1 MSLFPLGACLRCVH
15 TWPWAFTGS
24 TKGFSLPVSAILPS
38 SHTDFIHTHSH
49 KCSLC
54 MVRARDWMQWA
65 GDACWMLMRFFLEKR
80 KAVESFLCASK
91 TEDGKERVAFINVK
105 PCSHL
110 LVSLYWC
117 VCLCT
122 ATYRHT
128 QAGNAFSHSRVT
140 LMFWG
145 FFSHHLI
152 LCLYASEK
160 WSIQNTPALSPLR
173 CPMPSCCGCI
183 HKLALSSRWPS
194 FYVCPG

>member
-1 MSLFPLGACLRCVH
+1 MCSYMTLGIHRQHKGILPACLCQSPIITHRLY
-15 TWPWAFTGS
+15 T
-24 TKGFSLPVSAILPS
+24 
-38 SHTDFIHTHSH
+38 HTHSH

-91 TEDGKERVAFINVK
+91 TERTERRGWHSSMSNPALTSWLA
-105 PCSHL
+105 CTG
-110 LVSLYWC
+110 

-122 ATYRHT
+122 ATYPHT